1 MLKGERIRLS
11 SFGASCR
18 YAAAANRFMPGVMS
32 LEARSAREEKRDCQ
46 DKVMGHGHA
55 LPSSYDA
62 DGAVLFGVPPLH
74 VSGFVGAAAL
84 QRGNV
89 IDDVTGTQGWA
100 RYSLS
105 C

>member
-1 MLKGERIRLS
+1 MDTP
-11 SFGASCR
+11 
-18 YAAAANRFMPGVMS
+18 YHHN
-32 LEARSAREEKRDCQ
+32 
-46 DKVMGHGHA
+46 
-55 LPSSYDA
+55 DA
-62 DGAVLFGVPPLH
+62 DGAVLFGVPPLD
-74 VSGFVGAAAL
+74 VSGSPPLAL